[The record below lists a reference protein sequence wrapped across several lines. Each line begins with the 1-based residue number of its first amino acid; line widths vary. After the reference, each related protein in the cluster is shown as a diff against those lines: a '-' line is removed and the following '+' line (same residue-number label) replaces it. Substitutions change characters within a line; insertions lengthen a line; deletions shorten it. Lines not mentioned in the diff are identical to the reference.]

1 MPPTST
7 GQVPELHSSSPAS
20 KTAALTRRAPPYR
33 RRHRLQELV
42 ARRAFTTAPGPGSSP
57 TVSTVPFNG
66 DLQLVSVLTPLFTCR
81 EAAGVIISR
90 HGARVMHSRKAK
102 LCRAPRSAELRALPA
117 FRVLSCQ
124 CSRAQSSTLNV
135 PIEAAVEA
143 AATLLVVGSIP
154 LATSKDDELLVGF
167 CGAPILKCAYLS
179 VRGF

>member
-1 MPPTST
+1 MGAPRSSASERPARGSACAPADGRGG
-7 GQVPELHSSSPAS
+7 GQPHWERVGLSCLACCTLH
-20 KTAALTRRAPPYR
+20 T
-33 RRHRLQELV
+33 
-42 ARRAFTTAPGPGSSP
+42 GPGSSP